1 MGIFAFFTVLGA
13 RKLIILW
20 SILTCGA
27 AAAAI
32 GLVLPKSFVSTA
44 VVQVD
49 AIQRNTL
56 TGLVEPRLR
65 VSEFL
70 GQQAAIARS
79 RTVAVDVID
88 TLAAQGFISMRDFE
102 SEWRRATGGEIVP
115 GNDARLWAADE
126 LLKNVE
132 IRADALE
139 STIAISFR
147 SDDPARAARISNAF
161 SDAYMSAVLE
171 QRKRRASRNAA
182 SFSDER
188 RAMEIGLEDAQSEL
202 TSFREAS
209 GIVALGA
216 QRLEAAEVELAA
228 LTARLAEARADKAE
242 ALSLLNQ
249 VEAAGAGALL
259 TVPIPGEIVYARQ
272 AQARLGAVMAQLS
285 RIAERYGP
293 DYPDYIEAENERR
306 ALEGNILHAIENRA
320 EYHQRRAAALET
332 AVARQK
338 QEVVELQETKQAYGV
353 LEKKVEASRE
363 TYDLVATRSLEE
375 SLQSRVDNV
384 STFLL
389 ARAVPATR
397 PSTPPYPIIVLAGIM
412 AGLMTGACAALAV
425 EFLEARVRSPEAA
438 SHVLRT
444 PVLAETPLMDMP
456 KRNRTRSVFR
466 PARIRRRAA

>member
-1 MGIFAFFTVLGA
+1 MGIFAFFTVLKA

-27 AAAAI
+27 VSAAV
-32 GLVLPKSFVSTA
+32 GLILPKSFVSTA
-44 VVQVD
+44 LVQVD

-70 GQQAAIARS
+70 GQQAAVAGS
-79 RTVAVDVID
+79 RTVALEVID
-88 TLAAQGFISMRDFE
+88 MLVAQGFVSMRDFE
-102 SEWRRATGGEIVP
+102 TEWREATGGEIVP
-115 GNDARLWAADE
+115 GNDSRLWAADQ
-126 LLKNVE
+126 LLENVE
-132 IRADALE
+132 IRVDALE

-147 SDDPARAARISNAF
+147 NDDPAKAARISNAF
-161 SDAYMSAVLE
+161 SDAYMTTVLE

-202 TSFREAS
+202 TLFREDS

-228 LTARLAEARADKAE
+228 LTARLAESRADKAE
-242 ALSLLNQ
+242 AISLLKQ
-249 VEAAGAGALL
+249 VEAAGAAVLL

-272 AQARLGAVMAQLS
+272 AQARLGAVIAQMS

-293 DYPDYIEAENERR
+293 EYPDYVEAENEQR
-306 ALEGNILHAIENRA
+306 ALEGNILRAIENRA
-320 EYHQRRAAALET
+320 EYHTRRAAALEA

-338 QEVVELQETKQAYGV
+338 REVVKLQETKQAYDV

-397 PSTPPYPIIVLAGIM
+397 PSTPPYPVIVLAGIVT
-412 AGLMTGACAALAV
+412 GLMMGASAALAV
-425 EFLEARVRSPEAA
+425 EFHEGRVRSQAA
-438 SHVLRT
+438 VSHLLRT
-444 PVLAETPLMDMP
+444 AVFAEAPLADLP
-456 KRNRTRSVFR
+456 KRRKRRSATGPSR
-466 PARIRRRAA
+466 LLRRAA